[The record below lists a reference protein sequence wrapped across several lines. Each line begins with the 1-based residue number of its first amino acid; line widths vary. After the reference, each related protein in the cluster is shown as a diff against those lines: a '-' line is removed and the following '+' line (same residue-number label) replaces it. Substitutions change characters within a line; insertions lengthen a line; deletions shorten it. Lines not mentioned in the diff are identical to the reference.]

1 MQGWKLHVPMIQVQR
16 GWFLSHGHP
25 AKKIDNAQ
33 CYWQFLALLFCF
45 FRHSPVYPRWSRSE
59 ILSESSHFFERYFDA
74 FRCVI
79 ASLHS
84 FLHSFTS
91 QFCFTPHFPKGFQ
104 EFPSSKVRFK
114 LRGFL
119 LGEASTVAAAA
130 DCGAPIWRRFAFR
143 ARINRGCLR
152 RHGESEWL
160 KMIGTL
166 IFLDLWF

>member
-1 MQGWKLHVPMIQVQR
+1 MLSVTDNSSLYYFVSFAIHQFIQGDQDPKFFLNQVI
-16 GWFLSHGHP
+16 SS
-25 AKKIDNAQ
+25 KDTSM
-33 CYWQFLALLFCF
+33 LFG
-45 FRHSPVYPRWSRSE
+45 V
-59 ILSESSHFFERYFDA
+59 SSHHFT
-74 FRCVI
+74 V
-79 ASLHS
+79 S
-84 FLHSFTS
+84 FTVSLHSFTS

-152 RHGESEWL
+152 RHGGSEWL

-166 IFLDLWF
+166 IFFGSVILS

>member
-1 MQGWKLHVPMIQVQR
+1 MQGWKWHVPMIQVQQ

-45 FRHSPVYPRWSRSE
+45 FRHSPVYPRWSRSDFF
-59 ILSESSHFFERYFDA
+59 SESSHFFERYFDA

-91 QFCFTPHFPKGFQ
+91 QFHFTVLFHSTLSQRFPESFHLPR
-104 EFPSSKVRFK
+104 FVSSCAASCSGRPPRWR
-114 LRGFL
+114 LRPID
-119 LGEASTVAAAA
+119 VAPPF
-130 DCGAPIWRRFAFR
+130 GAKRFA
-143 ARINRGCLR
+143 GL
-152 RHGESEWL
+152 E
-160 KMIGTL
+160 
-166 IFLDLWF
+166 